1 MRRSH
6 FSGLLA
12 ACLIVLITTLAQAEI
27 LAMLNYESKPEQM
40 MRKEGLAILDV
51 DPKSPTFGKM
61 LMDIPLPSD
70 LVAHHIYYNRD
81 QSKAYIT
88 ALGKSLLHVLDL
100 TRFPYRM
107 KTVETPGCQVLE
119 DIVFSQDN
127 RTWYLTCM
135 GSSTVVIGDATT
147 DKPLKTVSAPAPQ
160 TPFISY
166 PHGIT
171 VHNGIDRIL
180 ITSTVRPSDMGDPGE
195 TVTVLEASSGKVLS
209 THRVS
214 LKPSPSKA
222 APVEVMFSHGAEP
235 PVAHITVMLEGTL
248 WVGVWNP
255 KSKDFSFQQVD
266 DYGVRGHGMPLEMLY
281 NRKGDRLFVTTAKP
295 GHVNIYDNSDPQH
308 PKFLKAIPAAAGAHH
323 LVLSPDERYLF
334 VQNSL
339 LNLPGMSDGSITVI
353 DVRNGEAIASIDTL
367 KNQGF
372 NPNCI
377 VLLPAAQ

>member
-12 ACLIVLITTLAQAEI
+12 GCLMVLVTTLAQAEI
-27 LAMLNYESKPEQM
+27 LAMLNYESKPEQSV
-40 MRKEGLAILDV
+40 RKEGLAILDV

-70 LVAHHIYYNRD
+70 LVAHHIFYNRD
-81 QSKAYIT
+81 QKKAYIT

-100 TRFPYRM
+100 TRFPYRK
-107 KTVETPGCQVLE
+107 KTVETPDCQVLE

-147 DKPLKTVSAPAPQ
+147 DKPLKTVSAPASQ

-171 VHNGIDRIL
+171 VHNGIDRL
-180 ITSTVRPSDMGDPGE
+180 LVTSTLRPSDMGEPGE

-209 THRVS
+209 THKVS

-255 KSKDFSFQQVD
+255 TSKDFAFQQVD
-266 DYGVRGHGMPLEMLY
+266 DYSLRGQGMPLEMLY

-295 GHVNIYDNSDPQH
+295 GHVNIYDNSDPQR
-308 PKFLKAIPAAAGAHH
+308 PKFLQTIPAAAGAHH
-323 LVLSPDERYLF
+323 LVLSPDEHYLF

-353 DVRNGEAIASIDTL
+353 DVTKGEPVASIDTL

-377 VLLPAAQ
+377 VLLPADQ

>member
-1 MRRSH
+1 MTRSH
-6 FSGLLA
+6 FLGLLA
-12 ACLIVLITTLAQAEI
+12 VCWSVLFTPLAQGEI
-27 LAMLNYESKPEQM
+27 LAMLNYESKPGQTT
-40 MRKEGLAILDV
+40 RKEGLAILDV
-51 DPKSPTFGKM
+51 DPRSPAFGKI

-70 LVAHHIYYNRD
+70 LVAHHVFYNRD

-135 GSSTVVIGDATT
+135 GSSTVVIGDVATDT
-147 DKPLKTVSAPAPQ
+147 LVKTVSAPPPN
-160 TPFISY
+160 TPFISH
-166 PHGIT
+166 PHGIS
-171 VHNGIDRIL
+171 VHNGIDRLL

-209 THRVS
+209 THKVS

-235 PVAHITVMLEGTL
+235 PVVHITVMLEGTL
-248 WVGVWNP
+248 WAGVWNP
-255 KSKDFSFQQVD
+255 GSNDFRFYQVD
-266 DYGVRGHGMPLEMLY
+266 DYGVRGQEMPLEIMY

-295 GHVNIYDNSDPQH
+295 GHVNVYDNSDPQH
-308 PKFLKAIPAAAGAHH
+308 PKFLTAIPTAAGAHH
-323 LVLSPDERYLF
+323 LVLSPDEQYLF

-353 DVRNGEAIASIDTL
+353 DVTKGEAIASIDTL
-367 KNQGF
+367 KDQGF

-377 VLLPAAQ
+377 VLLPVGQ